1 MDFVMSPA
9 DLEKVAGAAMRIDPN
24 PLKIAGRALGMGD
37 AEMQAGVPNW
47 AWVVLA
53 LGAGAVVGIKYGA
66 PLASKLGIGR

>member
-24 PLKIAGRALGMGD
+24 PLKLAGRAIGLGD
-37 AEMQAGVPNW
+37 AEMKAGVPAW

-53 LGAGAVVGIKYGA
+53 LGVGTVVGVKYG
-66 PLASKLGIGR
+66 PKLTKKLSW